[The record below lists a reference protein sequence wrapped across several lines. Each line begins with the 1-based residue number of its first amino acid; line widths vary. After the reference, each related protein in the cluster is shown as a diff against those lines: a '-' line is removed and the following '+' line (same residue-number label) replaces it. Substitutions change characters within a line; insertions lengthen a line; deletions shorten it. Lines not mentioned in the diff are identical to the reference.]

1 MTDQTIRV
9 LEQAVGIAKQR
20 IVMLEKD
27 NSSLQSDLEFSRHL
41 YSELKKTEEFWRG
54 ECASEERK
62 AATSIIFMFVAFI
75 LAAAAI
81 TKAILVCQ

>member
-62 AATSIIFMFVAFI
+62 TSISITLMFVV
-75 LAAAAI
+75 LGMAAAWI
-81 TKAILVCQ
+81 TIASLVCQ

>member
-20 IVMLEKD
+20 IVMLEEEKSNLLRNLD
-27 NSSLQSDLEFSRHL
+27 MRRALYAELEKS
-41 YSELKKTEEFWRG
+41 EEFWHD
-54 ECASEERK
+54 ECASEKRK
-62 AATSIIFMFVAFI
+62 AATSIIFMFIAFI

>member
-20 IVMLEKD
+20 IEILEADKRK
-27 NSSLQSDLEFSRHL
+27 LLSDWEIRRDL
-41 YSELKKTEEFWRG
+41 YVETKKSEEFWRG

-81 TKAILVCQ
+81 TKEILVCQ